1 MGDKSMFSMGFS
13 KNQLGC
19 CGYDDL
25 AIKPATTSPIT
36 RSNKIP
42 QASMNYIKTLKAS
55 PPRFSSVGT
64 TARLNVANLSSAKE
78 GLLQKGRREG
88 RS

>member
-1 MGDKSMFSMGFS
+1 MGDKSMFTMGFS

-19 CGYDDL
+19 CGYDEL
-25 AIKPATTSPIT
+25 AVKPATTSPIT
-36 RSNKIP
+36 NSKRIP
-42 QASMNYIKTLKAS
+42 QVNMVKSQLAA
-55 PPRFSSVGT
+55 PPRAGSIGT
-64 TARLNVANLSSAKE
+64 TSRVQIQNLQGPRE

>member
-1 MGDKSMFSMGFS
+1 MGDKSMFTLGFS

-19 CGYDDL
+19 CGYDEL
-25 AIKPATTSPIT
+25 AVKPATTSPIT
-36 RSNKIP
+36 NSKRIP
-42 QASMNYIKTLKAS
+42 QASAPKSQAAA
-55 PPRFSSVGT
+55 PPRFGSIGT
-64 TARLNVANLSSAKE
+64 TSRIQVQNLKGSGE